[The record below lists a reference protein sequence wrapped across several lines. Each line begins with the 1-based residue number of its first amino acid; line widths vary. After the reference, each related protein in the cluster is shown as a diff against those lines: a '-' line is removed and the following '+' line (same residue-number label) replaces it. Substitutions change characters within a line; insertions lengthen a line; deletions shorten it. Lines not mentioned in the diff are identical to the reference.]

1 MTSKRSSQIVY
12 NSGFINRLIE
22 LPASHHPYHAPNLT
36 LSKGWKPFKLELKG
50 SKLFF
55 YKPPG
60 DRAAAVRD
68 LFPVDL
74 VSALEEDDDER
85 EKEVEWTEEQE
96 LLSPRKVNEEGAGI
110 HARKKR
116 AYWGRGT
123 HPELVRG
130 LAGVEKGTFEALVHE
145 SVFATT
151 FSKATAGDASEEAEA
166 DQDQYLVQ
174 WRDFA
179 SAILLSLPTL
189 VGPTKFENEFTRCCA
204 YLVSG
209 AGEDTKGNVLAR
221 VMWLAGEYV
230 RGHGGLA
237 VDHRR

>member
-1 MTSKRSSQIVY
+1 
-12 NSGFINRLIE
+12 
-22 LPASHHPYHAPNLT
+22 
-36 LSKGWKPFKLELKG
+36 
-50 SKLFF
+50 
-55 YKPPG
+55 
-60 DRAAAVRD
+60 
-68 LFPVDL
+68 
-74 VSALEEDDDER
+74 
-85 EKEVEWTEEQE
+85 
-96 LLSPRKVNEEGAGI
+96 
-110 HARKKR
+110 
-116 AYWGRGT
+116 
-123 HPELVRG
+123 
-130 LAGVEKGTFEALVHE
+130 VEKGTFEALVHE

-230 RGHGGLA
+230 RGHGGPTDLSEWEQWRSETIHTSPLMSPTNP
-237 VDHRR
+237 VLVVSPLRRRCRRSTHERQTLPPIIRRSLQIWDVLSTARC